1 MNPRRIAAIYLP
13 QLPCEL
19 AAVAKRPD
27 TKVSLSQVSFGVVL
41 VEPNAVVDPNQR
53 LMSVS
58 ESARCLGIFEGQ
70 TLEEARAINA
80 AFVVRELPNS
90 LLKLGLERIIDSLR
104 DFDLTIACEAPNTV
118 WIDIT
123 GVAHLLGGEEALA
136 RELVERV
143 RLLGHRAR
151 VAIASGPRLAQVF
164 ARAASFGGQS
174 TLVVEA
180 ERAQAQLANL
190 PTVALPFDR
199 DAITW
204 LTRLG
209 VLTLGDLLQLPR
221 TELIERLGASAER
234 WLDLASGSDLE
245 PLTVHPPVPVV
256 TETFDWEEP
265 TSALEAL
272 LFALR
277 RLTVR
282 LEARL
287 SGRGVAAEHVHVVV
301 KHDRAIARH
310 RGVAQ
315 TTELD
320 FKLTVPLWHEDELR
334 KVITARL
341 ERTPLRAPSVGL
353 ELSITSFTAAI
364 GKQLELS
371 RLVAGFG
378 SKAPAELGL
387 DVLLSELTADV
398 GPANVGVLSLVDSFL
413 PEKQGCLVCITST
426 ETQAVVLQPL
436 LGVGPLQ
443 RAQVRQQRAAAK
455 RRAMKNRMAGQH
467 HPPGA
472 AHTTDAA
479 HSPATEAA
487 NGNAASNHT
496 ADERTETQLLLPNYG
511 SGASQSNL
519 SRLRKAR
526 GHARIP
532 NRLLRR
538 PLPVESP
545 LKIGGTL
552 ILDHEI
558 YTIERL
564 RFDHRLKNVE
574 WWGDRPVSRDYLWM
588 SLAGAVGKLEAFA
601 YVDRETGRV
610 FVQGMRD

>member
-1 MNPRRIAAIYLP
+1 MNSRRIAAIYLP

-27 TKVSLSQVSFGVVL
+27 AKVSLSQVSFGVVL

-58 ESARCLGIFEGQ
+58 ESARRLGIFEGQ

-80 AFVVRELPNS
+80 AFVVRELPHS
-90 LLKLGLERIIDSLR
+90 LLRLGLERIIDSLR
-104 DFDLTIACEAPNTV
+104 DFDLTIACEAPNTIWV
-118 WIDIT
+118 DIT

-174 TLVVEA
+174 TLVVPA
-180 ERAQAQLANL
+180 ESARAKLANL
-190 PTVALPFDR
+190 PTVALPLDR
-199 DAITW
+199 DAVTW

-234 WLDLASGSDLE
+234 WLDLGSGIDPE
-245 PLTVHPPVPVV
+245 PLTLHPPAPVV

-272 LFALR
+272 IFALR

-282 LEARL
+282 LETRL

-310 RGVAQ
+310 RGVAPV
-315 TTELD
+315 TELD
-320 FKLTVPLWHEDELR
+320 FKLTVPLWHEAELR

-341 ERTPLRAPSVGL
+341 ERTPLRAPSVGI

-371 RLVAGFG
+371 RLVSGFG

-398 GPANVGVLSLVDSFL
+398 GPANVGVLSLNDSFL
-413 PEKQGCLVCITST
+413 PEKQGLLVCITTT

-436 LGVGPLQ
+436 LGVGPAR
-443 RAQVRQQRAAAK
+443 RARQNRAAGK
-455 RRAMKNRMAGQH
+455 HRATNKSMSGQCDS
-467 HPPGA
+467 
-472 AHTTDAA
+472 TDAT
-479 HSPATEAA
+479 HSTATAAA
-487 NGNAASNHT
+487 NGNSFSNNAGDEHT
-496 ADERTETQLLLPNYG
+496 GTQLVLPKYG
-511 SGASQSNL
+511 GTLQSSL
-519 SRLRKAR
+519 PRLRKAR

-532 NRLLRR
+532 SRLLRR
-538 PLPVESP
+538 PIRIESP
-545 LKIGGTL
+545 LKIGANL
-552 ILDHEI
+552 ILEHEI

-564 RFDHRLKNVE
+564 RFDHRLRNVE
-574 WWGDRPVSRDYLWM
+574 WWGDRPVSRDYFWL

-601 YVDRETGRV
+601 YVNRESGRV
-610 FVQGMRD
+610 FVHGMRD

>member
-1 MNPRRIAAIYLP
+1 MNSRRIAAIYLP

-19 AAVAKRPD
+19 AAVVKRPD
-27 TKVSLSQVSFGVVL
+27 TKVSLSQVSFGVIL

-58 ESARCLGIFEGQ
+58 ESARRHGIFEGQ
-70 TLEEARAINA
+70 TLEEARAIHA

-90 LLKLGLERIIDSLR
+90 LLNLGLERIMDSLR
-104 DFDLTIACEAPNTV
+104 DFDLTIAYEPPNTV

-123 GVAHLLGGEEALA
+123 GVAHLLGGEQALA
-136 RELVERV
+136 RELVERL

-174 TLVVEA
+174 TLVVDP

-190 PTVALPFDR
+190 PTVALPLER
-199 DAITW
+199 DAVTW

-209 VLTLGDLLQLPR
+209 VLTLGDLRQLPR
-221 TELIERLGASAER
+221 TELLARLGAKAER
-234 WLDLASGSDLE
+234 WLELACGIDNE
-245 PLTVHPPVPVV
+245 PLTLHPPTQIL

-272 LFALR
+272 IFALR
-277 RLTVR
+277 RLTLR
-282 LEARL
+282 IEARL
-287 SGRGVAAEHVHVVV
+287 SGRGVAAQQVHVVV
-301 KHDRAIARH
+301 KHDRATARH
-310 RGVAQ
+310 RGVAPVTQ
-315 TTELD
+315 LD

-341 ERTPLRAPSVGL
+341 ERTALGAPSVGL
-353 ELSITSFTAAI
+353 EVSITHFTAAL

-398 GPANVGVLSLVDSFL
+398 GPANVGVLALADSHL
-413 PEKQGCLVCITST
+413 PEKQSLLVCLTPT
-426 ETQAVVLQPL
+426 ETQSGPAGARRAVP
-436 LGVGPLQ
+436 
-443 RAQVRQQRAAAK
+443 QQRHVPSK
-455 RRAMKNRMAGQH
+455 RHA
-467 HPPGA
+467 P
-472 AHTTDAA
+472 
-479 HSPATEAA
+479 S
-487 NGNAASNHT
+487 NGNAPLRARR
-496 ADERTETQLLLPNYG
+496 AVLQLTNSTVPLH
-511 SGASQSNL
+511 
-519 SRLRKAR
+519 KAR
-526 GHARIP
+526 GYARIP
-532 NRLLRR
+532 TRLLRR
-538 PLPVESP
+538 PLPIDAS

-564 RFDHRLKNVE
+564 RFDHRLKKVE
-574 WWGDRPVSRDYLWM
+574 WWGDRPVSRDYLWL
-588 SLAGAVGKLEAFA
+588 SLAGAVGKLEALV
-601 YVDRETGRV
+601 YVDRESGRV
-610 FVQGMRD
+610 FVQGVRD

>member
-1 MNPRRIAAIYLP
+1 MNSRRIAAIYLP

-58 ESARCLGIFEGQ
+58 ESARRLGIFEGQ

-104 DFDLTIACEAPNTV
+104 DFDLTIACEAPSTI

-123 GVAHLLGGEEALA
+123 GAAHLLGGEEALA

-174 TLVVEA
+174 TLVVRA
-180 ERAQAQLANL
+180 ERARAQLADL
-190 PTVALPFDR
+190 PTVALPLER
-199 DAITW
+199 DAVTW

-221 TELIERLGASAER
+221 TELLDRLGASAER
-234 WLDLASGSDLE
+234 WLDLASGIDLE
-245 PLTVHPPVPVV
+245 PLTLHPPAPVM

-272 LFALR
+272 IFALR

-301 KHDRAIARH
+301 KHDRATARH
-310 RGVAQ
+310 RGVSPK
-315 TTELD
+315 TELD

-341 ERTPLRAPSVGL
+341 ERTPLGAPSVGI
-353 ELSITSFTAAI
+353 ELSITSFTAAL

-387 DVLLSELTADV
+387 DVLLSELTGDV

-413 PEKQGCLVCITST
+413 PEKQGCLVCITTT
-426 ETQAVVLQPL
+426 ETQSVVLQPL
-436 LGVGPLQ
+436 LGVGPARRVASRRH
-443 RAQVRQQRAAAK
+443 RAIAK
-455 RRAMKNRMAGQH
+455 R
-467 HPPGA
+467 
-472 AHTTDAA
+472 
-479 HSPATEAA
+479 
-487 NGNAASNHT
+487 
-496 ADERTETQLLLPNYG
+496 RTETQLILPNYA
-511 SGASQSNL
+511 SGATQSNL
-519 SRLRKAR
+519 PRLRKAR

-538 PLPVESP
+538 PLLIESP

-564 RFDHRLKNVE
+564 RFDHRLRNVE

-588 SLAGAVGKLEAFA
+588 SLAGAVGRLEAFA
-601 YVDRETGRV
+601 YVDRETGKV

>member
-1 MNPRRIAAIYLP
+1 MNSRRIAAIYLP

-27 TKVSLSQVSFGVVL
+27 AKVSLSQVSFGVVL
-41 VEPNAVVDPNQR
+41 VEPNAAVDPNQR

-58 ESARCLGIFEGQ
+58 ESARRLGIFEGQ
-70 TLEEARAINA
+70 TLEEARAIHA
-80 AFVVRELPNS
+80 AFVVRELPHS

-104 DFDLTIACEAPNTV
+104 DFDLTIGCEEPNTV
-118 WIDIT
+118 FIDIT
-123 GVAHLLGGEEALA
+123 GVAHLLGGEATLA
-136 RELVERV
+136 RELVERA

-174 TLVVEA
+174 TLVVPA
-180 ERAQAQLANL
+180 ERAQAELANL
-190 PTVALPFDR
+190 PTVALPLER
-199 DAITW
+199 DAVTW

-209 VLTLGDLLQLPR
+209 VLTLGDLRQLPR
-221 TELIERLGASAER
+221 TELLERLGASAER
-234 WLDLASGSDLE
+234 WLELASGIDPE
-245 PLTVHPPVPVV
+245 PLTLHPPAPVM

-301 KHDRAIARH
+301 KHDRATARH
-310 RGVAQ
+310 RGVLPV
-315 TTELD
+315 TELD

-341 ERTPLRAPSVGL
+341 ERTALGAPSVGL
-353 ELSITSFTAAI
+353 ELSVTGFTAAV

-387 DVLLSELTADV
+387 DVLLSELTSEV
-398 GPANVGVLSLVDSFL
+398 GPANVGVLSLLDSFL
-413 PEKQGCLVCITST
+413 PEKQGCLVCITPT
-426 ETQAVVLQPL
+426 ET
-436 LGVGPLQ
+436 
-443 RAQVRQQRAAAK
+443 RAGAARRAPSRQQHSAMK
-455 RRAMKNRMAGQH
+455 RRATKNGGAPGE
-467 HPPGA
+467 HPSMQGEQALDSTA
-472 AHTTDAA
+472 ARGDAR
-479 HSPATEAA
+479 STPNAA
-487 NGNAASNHT
+487 NGNAPLTPASG
-496 ADERTETQLLLPNYG
+496 ERTEAQLTLTDFGNATQSPM
-511 SGASQSNL
+511 A
-519 SRLRKAR
+519 RLRKAR

-532 NRLLRR
+532 TRLLPR
-538 PLPVESP
+538 PLLVESP
-545 LKIGGTL
+545 LKIGASL
-552 ILDHEI
+552 VLDHEL

-574 WWGDRPVSRDYLWM
+574 WWGERPVSRDYLWL
-588 SLAGAVGKLEAFA
+588 SLAGAMGKLEAFG
-601 YVDRETGRV
+601 YVDRESGKV